1 MINTGAQRADASIAN
16 YGWNRRVGCKEQHGW
31 WIWSKKAGCRDS
43 MGGGY
48 GQKGDFNDNVLE
60 ENTRPFNTQALDLK
74 VVLLHSPRN
83 HAKSLGYA

>member
-1 MINTGAQRADASIAN
+1 MDAKNT
-16 YGWNRRVGCKEQHGW
+16 
-31 WIWSKKAGCRDS
+31 

-48 GQKGDFNDNVLE
+48 GQKRLDVETAWVVDMVKKGDFSNKVLE